1 VRRADRPDARGG
13 QVRRVGQERQRA
25 YLTLATATAVGT
37 IFGVQGVSAALP
49 AVAAELGL
57 SASELGLFTAA
68 YMLPAVLFAL
78 PLGYVA
84 DAFGRRR
91 VFVAMAIVYS
101 VAGGAQAWV
110 SDYGLLL
117 LLRFFQG
124 MAFGALMPLSVTL
137 IGDAYR
143 GVAQLRAQGFRQV
156 AMALGEF
163 VLPLV
168 GAALAAFGGSRTAL
182 GAQGVLILLAPLG
195 ALILDDR
202 RSPPASAGYAREL
215 VDAVRQPGVP
225 AVLTAGFVRFVC
237 KFALIAYLPFMLV
250 DQRGATLTQAA
261 FVLGLSSG
269 VAALVNL
276 AVVRV
281 GHRFRPSRMLMT
293 SVFFVGTALLAFAW
307 VPTWE
312 LAVPAALLFGIGDG
326 ALMVLQNA
334 LVTEAAP
341 EEVRGGVVAVSGMS
355 RNAGKLVAPLAMGA
369 LILVV
374 SVPASFALIGLL
386 TWATVPLLR
395 PVRRLD
401 GLLRRE
407 DHPEDRDIVPA
418 TPADAVV
425 PGDRV

>member
-1 VRRADRPDARGG
+1 MRRAGGPDARGG
-13 QVRRVGQERQRA
+13 HVGVVGPGRQRA
-25 YLTLATATAVGT
+25 HLTLATATAVGT
-37 IFGVQGVSAALP
+37 TFGVQGVTAALP
-49 AVAAELGL
+49 AVEAELGL

-78 PLGYVA
+78 PLGYIA

-91 VFVAMAIVYS
+91 VFVAMAILYS

-110 SDYGLLL
+110 SDFGLLL

-124 MAFGALMPLSVTL
+124 VAFGALMPLSVTL

-156 AMALGEF
+156 AMAIGEF
-163 VLPLV
+163 VLPLI
-168 GAALAAFGGSRTAL
+168 GAALAAVSSRTAL
-182 GAQGVLILLAPLG
+182 GAQGALILLAPLG

-202 RSPPASAGYAREL
+202 RAPSVSAGYMREL
-215 VDAVRQPGVP
+215 VDAVRQPGLP
-225 AVLTAGFVRFVC
+225 AVLTAGFVRFLC

-250 DQRGATLTQAA
+250 DARGATLAQAA
-261 FVLGLSSG
+261 FVLGLGSG
-269 VAALVNL
+269 VAAVVNL
-276 AVVRV
+276 IVVRV
-281 GHRFRPSRMLMT
+281 GHRMAASRLLMA
-293 SVFFVGTALLAFAW
+293 SVLLVGTSLVTFAW
-307 VPTWE
+307 VPSWE
-312 LAVPAALLFGIGDG
+312 LAVPAAILFGLGDG

-341 EEVRGGVVAVSGMS
+341 EGVRGGVVAVSGMS

-374 SVPASFALIGLL
+374 SVPASFALIGLV

-401 GLLRRE
+401 ALLHRGE
-407 DHPEDRDIVPA
+407 PELVV
-418 TPADAVV
+418 ADEPV
-425 PGDRV
+425 